1 MPTGAIRRIP
11 RVRVAVVDVGAN
23 TLRLLVAEAE
33 PGGLSR
39 VHEERRRTSLGE
51 DVERLGSLTPEK
63 IERSAEAARKEVR
76 RARKLGAGRIAIVV
90 TSPWRN
96 ADNGRELVEALGQAT
111 GLGVQ
116 ALSAEEEAELGYVG
130 ALVATG
136 TQTYPVAVCD
146 VGGGSTQLAVGS
158 GPEPAWLRSVE
169 LGSLRLTE
177 RCLHSDPPTR
187 RELAAAR
194 DEAAAVLD
202 ALTPPLPA
210 VALATGGTARG
221 LRRSG
226 YRRLDGPTLERAVEE
241 LAVLPVAERSKEA
254 KVEIHRARTLPAG
267 AIILARVQALL
278 QVPLEV
284 ATGGIREGVC
294 FGLLESAAATA

>member
-1 MPTGAIRRIP
+1 
-11 RVRVAVVDVGAN
+11 
-23 TLRLLVAEAE
+23 
-33 PGGLSR
+33 

-76 RARKLGAGRIAIVV
+76 RARKLGAARIAIVV

-111 GLGVQ
+111 GLGVR

-130 ALVATG
+130 ALVAAG
-136 TQTYPVAVCD
+136 PQTYPVAVCD

-177 RCLHSDPPTR
+177 RCLHSDPPTP

-194 DEAAAVLD
+194 DEAAAVFD

-241 LAVLPVAERSKEA
+241 LAALPVAARSKEA
-254 KVEIHRARTLPAG
+254 RVEIHRARTLPAG

-278 QVPLEV
+278 QVRLEV
-284 ATGGIREGVC
+284 ASGGIREGVC
-294 FGLLESAAATA
+294 FDLLESAAATAS

>member
-1 MPTGAIRRIP
+1 
-11 RVRVAVVDVGAN
+11 
-23 TLRLLVAEAE
+23 
-33 PGGLSR
+33 
-39 VHEERRRTSLGE
+39 
-51 DVERLGSLTPEK
+51 
-63 IERSAEAARKEVR
+63 
-76 RARKLGAGRIAIVV
+76 
-90 TSPWRN
+90 
-96 ADNGRELVEALGQAT
+96 VEALGQAT
-111 GLGVQ
+111 GLGVR

-130 ALVATG
+130 ALVAAG
-136 TQTYPVAVCD
+136 PQTYPVAVCD

-177 RCLHSDPPTR
+177 RCLHSDPPTP

-194 DEAAAVLD
+194 DEAAAVFD

-241 LAVLPVAERSKEA
+241 LATLPVAARSKEA
-254 KVEIHRARTLPAG
+254 RVEIHRARTLPAG

-278 QVPLEV
+278 QVRLEV
-284 ATGGIREGVC
+284 ASGGIREGVC
-294 FGLLESAAATA
+294 FDLLESAAATAS

>member
-226 YRRLDGPTLERAVEE
+226 YRRLDGSTLERAVEE